1 MNPKAT
7 PSGIAIGLGIRS
19 SYNPNSTTAVVTV
32 GILDS
37 FSAGV
42 LLYNAFVDLI
52 AMEMNHNPSFRRK
65 SLLAKVWC
73 FLSLYIG
80 AFAMALVGHWA

>member
-65 SLLAKVWC
+65 NLFTKVWC

-80 AFAMALVGHWA
+80 AFAMALVGLWA